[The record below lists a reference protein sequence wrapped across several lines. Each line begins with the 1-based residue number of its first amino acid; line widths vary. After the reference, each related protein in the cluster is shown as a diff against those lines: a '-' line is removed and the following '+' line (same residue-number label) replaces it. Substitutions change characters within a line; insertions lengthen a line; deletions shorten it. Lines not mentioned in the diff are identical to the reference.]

1 MSTAPV
7 VLSPKGKG
15 RKPATA
21 SNKHVAARLAETAL
35 FGPLGPDQLARAAAA
50 MQERS
55 FKPGEVIF
63 CRGGA
68 GRELFLV
75 LEGRV
80 RISINSPDG
89 RALAFNHACKGE
101 IFGEVAVLDGGA
113 RSADATALT
122 RVRAAAMSRAT
133 LNRIVGTS
141 LPVAQAAIALLCR
154 KLRATSEQLEEVALS
169 PIEKRLARFLLHTLR
184 VRAGDQPGGQ
194 GMPDRTPL
202 DLGMSQG
209 ELALLIGT
217 SRPTVNTALSLLE
230 KERAI
235 KRVGQKLQCD
245 VDRLTQIAEA
255 IG

>member
-15 RKPATA
+15 RKSAA
-21 SNKHVAARLAETAL
+21 STSKDIALRLAQTAL
-35 FGPLGPDQLARAAAA
+35 FGALRPDELARVAAA

-55 FKPGEVIF
+55 FKAGQVIF
-63 CRGGA
+63 SRADA
-68 GRELFLV
+68 GQELFLV

-80 RISINSPDG
+80 RISINSADG
-89 RALAFNHACKGE
+89 RALAFNHACEGE

-122 RVRAAAMSRAT
+122 RIRAAAMSRAS
-133 LNRIVGTS
+133 LNRIIGTN
-141 LPVAQAAIALLCR
+141 LPVAQAVIALLCR
-154 KLRATSEQLEEVALS
+154 KLRATSEQLEEVALN
-169 PIEKRLARFLLHTLR
+169 PIEKRLARFLLHTLK
-184 VRAGDQPGGQ
+184 VRGGNQRGGQ
-194 GMPDRTPL
+194 GVPDRTPL

-209 ELALLIGT
+209 ELALLIAT

-235 KRVGQKLQCD
+235 KRIGQKLECD
-245 VDRLTQIAEA
+245 IDRLTQIVEA
-255 IG
+255 A